1 MQPNLPPT
9 SDSFFDRFNRWLSR
23 SVTVRL
29 LSVGFLILLLMIPN
43 AMVRDL
49 IMERQNTSEEAI
61 NEVSEAWGRE
71 QTLTGPFLSVP
82 YKQFYTE
89 KNGSET
95 IYEGHFHLLPDMLE
109 VQGSLSPEVRKRGI
123 FAVVV
128 YGSEM
133 TIKAKF
139 TLPDLT
145 QSDKK
150 ISYDLDHA
158 RLCVGIPDMRGIRD
172 RLVFTANGTALE
184 CGPGLPDADVAAA
197 GVSVELPREM
207 LNPGAV
213 IETALPLRLNGSR
226 AFNFIP
232 LGKETVVNLT
242 SPWPS
247 PSFYGSFLPEERN
260 VSPQGFT
267 ARWRV
272 FDLNRNFAQSW
283 FDGGQNVSEA
293 TFGVRLMRPVDHY
306 TLNNRSA
313 KYAIMVIA
321 LTFVVYF
328 FIESLNRKRIH
339 PMQYILVGLALS
351 VFFLLLLSLSEHL
364 GFNASF
370 AIAALATTSLITI
383 YSRGVF
389 DNTKLAAFMG
399 GLLAVLYGFI
409 FTILQLEDMALLVG
423 SIGLFVVLAVVMVYS
438 RKVDWYALGNSENQ
452 S

>member
-1 MQPNLPPT
+1 MQPNLPPQPE
-9 SDSFFDRFNRWLSR
+9 SFFDRFNRWLSR
-23 SVTVRL
+23 SVTIRL
-29 LSVGFLILLLMIPN
+29 LSVGFLILILMIPN

-49 IMERQNTSEEAI
+49 ITERQNTNEQAV
-61 NEVSEAWGRE
+61 NEVSESWGRE
-71 QTLTGPFLSVP
+71 QTLTGPYLSLP
-82 YKQFYTE
+82 YKQFFTD
-89 KNGSET
+89 KNGNET
-95 IYEGHFHLLPDMLE
+95 VSEGHFHLLPDLLD
-109 VQGSLSPEVRKRGI
+109 VQGTLKPEVLKRGI
-123 FAVVV
+123 FKVVV

-145 QSDKK
+145 QTDNKV
-150 ISYDLDHA
+150 SYDLDHA
-158 RLCVGIPDMRGIRD
+158 RLCMGIPDMRGIRD
-172 RLVFTANGTALE
+172 RLVFTVNGTPLE
-184 CGPGLPDADVAAA
+184 CGPGLPNANVAVA
-197 GVSVELPREM
+197 GVSVVL
-207 LNPGAV
+207 PGAMLSPGGV
-213 IETALPLRLNGSR
+213 IETVLPLRLNGSR

-232 LGKETVVNLT
+232 LGKETVVNLN
-242 SPWPS
+242 SSWPS
-247 PSFYGSFLPEERN
+247 PSFYGSFLPEDR
-260 VSPQGFT
+260 SITQQGFT

-283 FDGGQNVSEA
+283 FDDGQNVSA
-293 TFGVRLMRPVDHY
+293 ASFGVRLMRPVDHY

-370 AIAALATTSLITI
+370 SAAALATTALITI

-399 GLLAVLYGFI
+399 GLLTVLYGFI
-409 FTILQLEDMALLVG
+409 FTILQLEDVALLVG
-423 SIGLFVVLAVVMVYS
+423 SIGLFMVLAVVMVYS
-438 RKVDWYALGNSENQ
+438 RKVDWYALGNSDSQ
-452 S
+452 A